1 MSEATYAVSRE
12 ELERLSKFADVP
24 MIFHETP
31 DSYHD
36 EAEIGNAQDLLT
48 ELARAALSSVGDG
61 FAQFVQENAAR
72 IHEAARYS
80 DGIAEALVLGYRLG
94 ISAGSAAC
102 MNDLGALYY
111 MGELVEQDYA
121 KAAELYEMA
130 MRHGCFQS
138 VINLGYIYEYGRTG
152 ERDFGKAFRFYAL
165 AAALAPSCE
174 ATYKLGDMFSRGQA
188 TEANLTFAKA
198 LWERSLELAESP
210 ALAAQPAIRI
220 ARLLIDP
227 NSAELGI
234 ELDPLRALS
243 LFQRAEVGLRMDIAD
258 GLYYYRRRLAEAIK
272 GQAQARAM
280 LDDDSIEVTTQ

>member
-1 MSEATYAVSRE
+1 MDTYTYVLSRE
-12 ELERLSKFADVP
+12 ELERLSELANVP
-24 MIFHETP
+24 LIIRDTP
-31 DSYHD
+31 ESYRD
-36 EAEIGNAQDLLT
+36 EAETDNVDDLLH
-48 ELARAALSSVGDG
+48 ELAQNALSNVGDG
-61 FAQFVQENAAR
+61 FARFAQANAAR
-72 IHEAARYS
+72 IHKAARYS
-80 DGIAEALVLGYRLG
+80 TDIAEALVLGYRLG

-138 VINLGYIYEYGRTG
+138 VINLGYIYEHGRTG

-188 TEANLTFAKA
+188 TETNLTFAKA

-227 NSAELGI
+227 NSAEQGI

-243 LFQRAEVGLRMDIAD
+243 LFQQAEVGLRMDIAD
-258 GLYYYRRRLAEAIK
+258 GLYYYRKRLAEAIK

-280 LDDDSIEVTTQ
+280 LDDDPISAAS